1 MHDTDGISS
10 HRRMKNSTLL
20 RSRVEFQ
27 IKSFCFFT
35 VYLTGGTSILAD
47 AVFFCLVLIQWI
59 LFNIRIRKDLFQFFP
74 VHINLISNSFGIE
87 VRQDKLSCLLSA
99 HGKIVAYNL
108 VYINVFSFFSHDHHR
123 FSASELVWILWLLSK
138 RLLFVA
144 LPLPPPL
151 RCKRFW

>member
-1 MHDTDGISS
+1 MYDADGIPP
-10 HRRMKNSTLL
+10 RRRVKNSTLL

-35 VYLTGGTSILAD
+35 VYLTGGTSIGRCCL
-47 AVFFCLVLIQWI
+47 FFCLVLIQRI
-59 LFNIRIRKDLFQFFP
+59 LFNIRIRKDLLQFFP
-74 VHINLISNSFGIE
+74 IHVNLVPNSFGIE

-99 HGKIVAYNL
+99 HGKIVAYHL
-108 VYINVFSFFSHDHHR
+108 VYISVLSFFSHDHHR
-123 FSASELVWILWLLSK
+123 LSASESVWILWLLSK
-138 RLLFVA
+138 HLLFAA

>member
-1 MHDTDGISS
+1 MHDADGISS
-10 HRRMKNSTLL
+10 HRRMNNSTLL

-35 VYLTGGTSILAD
+35 VYLTGGTSIAD
-47 AVFFCLVLIQWI
+47 AVFFCLVLIQRI
-59 LFNIRIRKDLFQFFP
+59 LFNIRIRKDLLKFFP
-74 VHINLISNSFGIE
+74 IHVNLISNSFGIE

-99 HGKIVAYNL
+99 HGKIVAYHL

-123 FSASELVWILWLLSK
+123 LSASESVWMQGWMSK

>member
-10 HRRMKNSTLL
+10 HRRVKNSTLL

-87 VRQDKLSCLLSA
+87 VRQDKLSCLLST
-99 HGKIVAYNL
+99 HGKIVAYDL
-108 VYINVFSFFSHDHHR
+108 IDVNVLSFFFHGHHR
-123 FSASELVWILWLLSK
+123 LSASESVWILCLLLICLSFVV
-138 RLLFVA
+138 LL
-144 LPLPPPL
+144 LPPPL
-151 RCKRFW
+151 HCKRFW